1 MPTRSATW
9 LLPAFLLAVAP
20 GAVAWG
26 PDGHHS
32 VGAIA
37 DRLIAG
43 KNAATQVGPILGGLS
58 LENAAVWA
66 DCAKGIDP
74 AKNYQYT
81 AEGKYPECA
90 IFENPDEEAA
100 MADYV
105 RRNDTNCNPKPGEE
119 SCHKQYHY
127 SDIAIQH
134 DQYDSSFVGARD
146 DDIVHA
152 VRAMTI
158 VLQGGAAPAP
168 FNIKD
173 KREALLLLAHY
184 VGDIHQP
191 LHVGAVYLSK
201 NGGRTNPDSGTFNPA
216 TETRGGNELL
226 IDGNVHKNLH
236 AAWDAVPSSL
246 MPGNVDATLAP
257 AARSVAATQGSIPD
271 WPATWA
277 SETQQQAQRAYS
289 GLKFGAESG
298 KSWSVVLPTKYTA
311 KETSIKTPQIEKAG
325 ARLAQLLEAIWP

>member
-1 MPTRSATW
+1 
-9 LLPAFLLAVAP
+9 LPALLLSIATHS
-20 GAVAWG
+20 VAWG

-43 KNAATQVGPILGGLS
+43 KSAAVQVSSILGGLS

-74 AKNYQYT
+74 AQNYKYT
-81 AEGKYPECA
+81 SQGQYPECA
-90 IFENPDEEAA
+90 IFENPSEETA

-127 SDIAIQH
+127 ADIAIQH
-134 DQYDSSFVGARD
+134 DHYDSSFVGARD
-146 DDIVHA
+146 DDIEHA
-152 VRAMTI
+152 VVAMTI

-191 LHVGAVYLSK
+191 LHVGAVYLSSS
-201 NGGRTNPDSGTFNPA
+201 GRRVNPDSGTFDAA

-226 IDGNVHKNLH
+226 IDGNVHRNLH
-236 AAWDAVPSSL
+236 AAWDAVP
-246 MPGNVDATLAP
+246 
-257 AARSVAATQGSIPD
+257 
-271 WPATWA
+271 
-277 SETQQQAQRAYS
+277 AY
-289 GLKFGAESG
+289 
-298 KSWSVVLPTKYTA
+298 
-311 KETSIKTPQIEKAG
+311 
-325 ARLAQLLEAIWP
+325 